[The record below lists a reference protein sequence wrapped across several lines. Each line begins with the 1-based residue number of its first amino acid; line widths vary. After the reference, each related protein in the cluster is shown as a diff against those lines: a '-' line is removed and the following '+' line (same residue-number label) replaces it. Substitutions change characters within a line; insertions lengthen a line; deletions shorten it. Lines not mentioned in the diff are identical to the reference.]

1 MIDRIEKILKK
12 VRVLKDSNATLHD
25 QVIQFQS
32 VVSQKD
38 EQLAQLQS
46 QMNLE
51 AKASD
56 EAMNVLRKKCEDLI
70 FEKENLENKLN
81 FYNLAPENLSKK
93 ELKDKIDSYILQIDN
108 CIKVLD
114 KI

>member
-12 VRVLKDSNATLHD
+12 VRALKDSNATL
-25 QVIQFQS
+25 QNKVNEFQS
-32 VVSQKD
+32 LAIQKD
-38 EQLAQLQS
+38 EQISNLQRQLAV
-46 QMNLE
+46 E
-51 AKASD
+51 AKASED
-56 EAMNVLRKKCEDLI
+56 AMIVLRKKLEDLI

-93 ELKDKIDSYILQIDN
+93 ELKDKIDSYIQQIDN

-114 KI
+114 SI

>member
-1 MIDRIEKILKK
+1 MIDRIERILKK
-12 VRVLKDSNATLHD
+12 VHVLKETNSILHE
-25 QVIQFQS
+25 QV
-32 VVSQKD
+32 VQKD
-38 EQLAQLQS
+38 EQIIQLQN
-46 QMNLE
+46 QLNIE
-51 AKASD
+51 VKANED
-56 EAMNVLRKKCEDLI
+56 AMNVLRKKCDDLL

>member
-12 VRVLKDSNATLHD
+12 VRALKDSNASLQDKVKEFQTLAN
-25 QVIQFQS
+25 
-32 VVSQKD
+32 QKD
-38 EQLAQLQS
+38 EQIIKLQS
-46 QMNLE
+46 QLSLE
-51 AKASD
+51 AKANED
-56 EAMNVLRKKCEDLI
+56 AMIVLRKKLEDMI

-93 ELKDKIDSYILQIDN
+93 ELKDKIDSYIQQIDN

-114 KI
+114 SI

>member
-12 VRVLKDSNATLHD
+12 VRMLKDSNNSLQEKLNEFETI
-25 QVIQFQS
+25 VN
-32 VVSQKD
+32 QKD
-38 EQLAQLQS
+38 EQISKLQNQITIES
-46 QMNLE
+46 N
-51 AKASD
+51 ASE

-93 ELKDKIDSYILQIDN
+93 ELKEKIDSYILQIDN

-114 KI
+114 NI

>member
-12 VRVLKDSNATLHD
+12 VRALKDSNTAL
-25 QVIQFQS
+25 QNKVNEFQS
-32 VVSQKD
+32 LASQKD
-38 EQLAQLQS
+38 EQISNLQRQLTI
-46 QMNLE
+46 E
-51 AKASD
+51 AKASED
-56 EAMNVLRKKCEDLI
+56 AMIVLRKKLEDLI

-93 ELKDKIDSYILQIDN
+93 ELKDKIDSYIQQIDN

-114 KI
+114 SI